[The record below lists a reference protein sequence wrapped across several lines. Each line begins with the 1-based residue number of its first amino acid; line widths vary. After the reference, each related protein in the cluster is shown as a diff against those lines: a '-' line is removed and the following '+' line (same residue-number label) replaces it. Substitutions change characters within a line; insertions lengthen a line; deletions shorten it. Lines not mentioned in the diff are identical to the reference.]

1 VKSVIT
7 RPLDGSR
14 VKLPKPLKGPYKLQ
28 VRGLAWAGP
37 AGLRMVEIS
46 SDGGTNWRFAGFMGE
61 NEPMAWRMWA
71 TEIEVKPPARVTI
84 MARATDR
91 LGVVQPLEPEINA
104 AGYANNAIHKV
115 TVDARA

>member
-1 VKSVIT
+1 
-7 RPLDGSR
+7 
-14 VKLPKPLKGPYKLQ
+14 
-28 VRGLAWAGP
+28 
-37 AGLRMVEIS
+37 MVEIS
-46 SDGGTNWRFAGFMGE
+46 TDGGQNWRFAGFMGE

-71 TEIEVKPPARVTI
+71 TEVEVVPPQRVTI
-84 MARATDR
+84 LARATDR